1 MTTPFSLP
9 TLIVICIALMSTN
22 LLAQD
27 SFPLP
32 LASQPFRIESDDAG
46 WKVYQG
52 ESLIS
57 GYVINSQNRPVVFPI
72 IGPGGHALTRSYPI
86 EPAKP
91 LESVDHDHHRSL
103 WFSHGDVNGVDFW
116 TDDEDSGKIVQT
128 MGSAKVDDQG
138 KAIVLTE
145 NDWIAPDGRRIV
157 CDVRRVAFSCER
169 DRRVIDFDIRLIAR
183 DAGVVFGDTKEGTLG
198 IRVAGSIKV
207 DANQGG
213 SITNASGD
221 QNAAAWGKR
230 SPWVDY
236 SGRVPAKHGRFAQA
250 GITVHDHPSNFGF
263 PVRWHVRTYGLL
275 AANPFGI
282 SDFDGGKKRPGFVLK
297 ENTSLRLSYRI
308 VLHPGKPN
316 PEIAEQDFRQFAQ
329 QPRTLLDSN
338 PMDSNP
344 MAD

>member
-1 MTTPFSLP
+1 MTTLFSSP
-9 TLIVICIALMSTN
+9 TLIVICIALMSTD

-91 LESVDHDHHRSL
+91 LESLDHDHHRSL

-157 CDVRRVAFSCER
+157 CDVRRVAFSCDR

-183 DAGVVFGDTKEGTLG
+183 DADVVFGDTKEGTLG

-282 SDFDGGKKRPGFVLK
+282 SDFDGGEKRPGFVLK
-297 ENTSLRLSYRI
+297 ENTAMHLSYRM
-308 VLHPGKPN
+308 VLHPTKLDS
-316 PEIAEQDFRQFAQ
+316 ETAERDSRKFAQ
-329 QPRTLLDSN
+329 QTPPLLVSERLTD
-338 PMDSNP
+338 
-344 MAD
+344 